1 MKFVKFLVPTLL
13 AVVLVFVL
21 NTELKLGEIKVPPLG
36 SLLSPFTGFW
46 QNAEPKQINWDKDV
60 KLDGLT
66 GKVTVQYD
74 SRRVPH
80 IFAENEAD
88 LYYMQGY
95 ITAKDR
101 LWQMEFITHVAAGR
115 ASELVGEVALKFD
128 RTQRRKGLAYAAD
141 KAVSYINE
149 SPTSKLVMESYAAGV
164 NAYIGSLTDASLP
177 VEYKLINYKPELW
190 TPFKTALLLKFMSD
204 GLSGMDKDFEYTNAL
219 NLFGKEMVDLLYPD
233 RSSGIDPIIPLGTA
247 YNFPVE
253 GIDTPLYEI
262 PKGIFHS
269 SIFDGPERENL
280 GSNNWAVSGTRTNTG
295 FPMLASDPHLG
306 LNLPSIWYEIQ
317 LTAPGVNTYGATL
330 PGSPCVIIG
339 FNEDVAWGVTNAG
352 MDVRDWYKIEL
363 VGEHKYRYEGE
374 ERSITYRYD
383 TIRIKGGADYIDTI
397 RFTHHG
403 PVVYDERFPQKG
415 NATPLALRWTALEPS
430 NELMTFYTLNRAKG
444 HADYLEALNYYF
456 CPGQNFVFASHT
468 GDIAIRQQGKF
479 PKKWPEQGRYIM
491 DGSSSKYEWQGYI
504 PFEQN
509 PYVLNPP
516 RGFVSS
522 TNQHPT
528 DSTYPYYYAGYY
540 EYDRSRRINELLGV
554 DRKYTV
560 DDMKQF
566 QTDNYSYAAKD
577 LLPFLLENL
586 DTTNLEASHQE
597 IYAMLK
603 DWDYVYTANSKP
615 ATAFEMMFDTLMI
628 LVWDELQP
636 YDEKALARPNAYVTI
651 QFLKA
656 QPNHDW
662 VDHKSTEGK
671 EDAAQLLNIAFKLG
685 AENYLD
691 WKANYGKEPE
701 WWRYKNT
708 TIAHWVP
715 SLKAFSRQ
723 MVEIGG
729 NRHILNATDG
739 THGASWRMVVS
750 LEDNVKAWGVYPG
763 GPSGNP
769 GSHSYEPFIDAWAK
783 GEYYELVF
791 LKEPQQTEQIIFT
804 QTFTK

>member
-1 MKFVKFLVPTLL
+1 MKFVKFFVPTLL
-13 AVVLVFVL
+13 AIALVFVL
-21 NTELKLGEIKVPPLG
+21 DRPWPGVPPLAA
-36 SLLSPFTGFW
+36 LLSPFTGFW
-46 QNAEPKQINWDKDV
+46 QNAEPIEINWAEEV
-60 KLDGLT
+60 NLDGLT

-74 SRRVPH
+74 ERRVPH

-115 ASELVGEVALKFD
+115 ASELVGEAAINFD
-128 RTQRRKGLAYAAD
+128 RTQRRKGLAYSAE
-141 KAVSYINE
+141 KAVSFINE
-149 SPTSKLVMESYAAGV
+149 NPTSKMVLEAYAAGV
-164 NAYIGSLTDASLP
+164 NAYITGLSDATLP

-190 TPFKTALLLKFMSD
+190 SPYKTTLLLKFMSD

-233 RSSGIDPIIPLGTA
+233 RSPGIDPIIPTTTV

-253 GIDTPLYEI
+253 PIDTPKYTM
-262 PKGIFHS
+262 PQGIFHS
-269 SIFDGPERENL
+269 SIYDGPERENL
-280 GSNNWAVSGTRTNTG
+280 GSNNWAVGGSRTNTG
-295 FPMLASDPHLG
+295 YPLLASDPHLQ
-306 LNLPSIWYEIQ
+306 LNLPAIWYEIQ
-317 LTAPGVNTYGATL
+317 LTAPGINTYGATL

-339 FNEDVAWGVTNAG
+339 FNQEVAWGVTNAG
-352 MDVRDWYKIEL
+352 MDVRDWYKIDL
-363 VGEHKYRYEGE
+363 VGEHKYRYDGE
-374 ERSITYRYD
+374 ERSITYRFD
-383 TIRIKGGADYIDTI
+383 TIHVKGAPDYIDTI

-415 NATPLALRWTALEPS
+415 NGTPLALRWTAHDPS
-430 NELMTFYTLNRAKG
+430 NELMTFYFLNKATS
-444 HADYLEALNYYF
+444 HADYLKALEYYA
-456 CPGQNFVFASHT
+456 CPGQNFVFASQT

-491 DGSSSKYEWQGYI
+491 DGTNPALEWQGFI
-504 PFEQN
+504 PYNQN
-509 PYVLNPP
+509 PQVVNPP

-528 DSTYPYYYAGYY
+528 DSTYPYYYGGYY

-560 DDMKQF
+560 EDMKQF

-577 LLPFLLENL
+577 LLPYLLENL
-586 DTTNLEASHQE
+586 DTANLTADGQE
-597 IYAMLK
+597 VWKQLK
-603 DWDYVYTANSKP
+603 SWDYMYHAQSTA
-615 ATAFEMMFDTLMI
+615 ATAFEIIFDTLMI
-628 LVWDELQP
+628 LTWDELQP
-636 YDEKALARPNAYVTI
+636 YTEKNLAKPNAYVTI
-651 QFLKA
+651 QILK
-656 QPNHDW
+656 
-662 VDHKSTEGK
+662 DHPEHEWLDYKGTPEK
-671 EDAAQLLNIAFKLG
+671 ENAKALLNLAFAAG
-685 AENYLD
+685 AEKFKD
-691 WKANYGKEPE
+691 WRAQYGKEPE

-708 TIAHWVP
+708 TVAHWAP
-715 SLKAFSRQ
+715 ALKPFSRPMVQ
-723 MVEIGG
+723 MGG

-750 LEDNVKAWGVYPG
+750 LEPEVKAWGVYPG

-769 GSHSYEPFIDAWAK
+769 GSHHYEPFIETWAN

-791 LKEPQQTEQIIFT
+791 LKEPTQGGKIIFT
-804 QTFTK
+804 QTYTK